1 MFATCDDC
9 EMVYDAQDPQRVADH
24 WHAHERSMVGL
35 PVPTHAVRHVLA
47 AAERITGGLAVAHA
61 VAGGDDVLRRLA
73 WDAAML
79 AGSMDGSKTM
89 FDGGEHDV
97 AAEARAIMAVANT
110 PSTTETG
117 LHVVGLLVTRRK
129 THRVRVRWRAG
140 QVVDQRV
147 IVDEER
153 PNIMTYCEPVGSPD
167 MIEAPTCSID
177 YVWTHRAHRRRGI
190 ARALVDAAILSQNFD
205 VNAGLTWMHPFL
217 SSAGASL
224 AYRYN
229 EQEFWLS

>member
-1 MFATCDDC
+1 
-9 EMVYDAQDPQRVADH
+9 MVYDARDPQRVADH
-24 WHAHERSMVGL
+24 WIAHERALVGL
-35 PVPTHAVRHVLA
+35 PVPAHAVPHVRA
-47 AAERITGGLAVAHA
+47 TPERINGRLAVVHA
-61 VAGGDDVLRRLA
+61 VAGGNDVLRRLA

-89 FDGGEHDV
+89 FDGGTHDV
-97 AAEARAIMAVANT
+97 AAEARAIMAVTDT

-129 THRVRVRWRAG
+129 THRVRVRWRADH
-140 QVVDQRV
+140 VVDQRV
-147 IVDEER
+147 IVDESR
-153 PNIMTYCEPVGSPD
+153 PDIMTYCEPVGSPD
-167 MIEAPTCSID
+167 MIKAPACSID
-177 YVWTHRAHRRRGI
+177 YVWTHRAHRRSGI
-190 ARALVDAAILSQNFD
+190 ARALVDAAILSQNLD

-224 AYRYN
+224 AYSYN